1 MSIVP
6 AIPLQPE
13 YDEGKIKTKTFKYN
27 VGPANNRRKEEI
39 LLPTY
44 EKGPRE
50 ESLRMIL
57 EFNKHAT
64 TLGWTTPKENLPSS
78 NPYSKELPPQYGK
91 F

>member
-50 ESLRMIL
+50 ELLRMIL
-57 EFNKHAT
+57 EFNKHAN
-64 TLGWTTPKENLPSS
+64 TLG
-78 NPYSKELPPQYGK
+78 
-91 F
+91 